1 MTFIDPAIANRTHV
15 WRNAV
20 LVATRDL
27 TPTIREFSIRLE
39 KTAACPAGSHINIA
53 VETGVEGDFRSYS
66 IVSSSGDLVRIA
78 VKRLDDS
85 RGGSAFM
92 WTLNA
97 GDAVRVTAPRC
108 HFDLNE
114 HAPRYLLIAGG
125 VGVTPM
131 VAMAERLAHR
141 GAEVVM
147 HYGARD
153 ASEFAYGQELSELL
167 GDRLRLYDGS
177 SGQTMDVHAEIAAL
191 PEHGELYMC
200 GPLGLMEAVKTAW
213 AGQGRSASTLRYETF
228 GSSGRFNVAAFTVN
242 VPRLGLKVQVAE
254 NRTMLDALEEA
265 GVAVLSE
272 CRRGECGLCAVDIVA
287 CDSEVDHRDVFF
299 SGHQQ
304 AENRRM
310 CACVSRIAGGEV
322 TIDPAFRGDQAFT
335 GLA

>member
-1 MTFIDPAIANRTHV
+1 MTFIDPATANRTQV
-15 WRNAV
+15 WRPAL
-20 LVATRDL
+20 LVAVRDL

-39 KTAACPAGSHINIA
+39 SPAACPAGSHLNIA
-53 VETGVEGDFRSYS
+53 VDTGVEGDFRSYS

-78 VKRLDDS
+78 VKRLEDS

-92 WTLNA
+92 WTLKA
-97 GDAVRVTAPRC
+97 GDPLRTTAPRC

-131 VAMAERLAHR
+131 VAMAERLARR
-141 GAEVVM
+141 GADLVM

-153 ASEFAYGQELSELL
+153 AAEFAYGQELSALL

-177 SGQTMDVHAEIAAL
+177 KGEVLDIASAIAEL

-200 GPLGLMEAVKTAW
+200 GPLGLMEAVKKTW
-213 AGQGRSASTLRYETF
+213 ADQGRPASTLRYETF
-228 GSSGRFNVAAFTVN
+228 GSSGRFAVAPFTVH
-242 VPRLGLKVQVAE
+242 VPRLGLKVEVAE

-272 CRRGECGLCAVDIVA
+272 CRRGECGLCAVDIVS
-287 CDSEVDHRDVFF
+287 CDGDVDHRDVFF

-310 CACVSRIAGGEV
+310 CACVSRVAGGQI

-335 GLA
+335 SLG